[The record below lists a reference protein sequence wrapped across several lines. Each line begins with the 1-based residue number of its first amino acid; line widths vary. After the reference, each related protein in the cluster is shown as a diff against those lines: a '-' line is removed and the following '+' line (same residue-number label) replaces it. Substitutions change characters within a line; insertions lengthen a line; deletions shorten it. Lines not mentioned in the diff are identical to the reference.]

1 MYAAYTG
8 ILRLPL
14 AINQSSNI
22 KIKAA
27 RLPLLHILSLINSV
41 VDCIVFDKICSFHF
55 YFL

>member
-41 VDCIVFDKICSFHF
+41 VDCIVFDKICIFYF